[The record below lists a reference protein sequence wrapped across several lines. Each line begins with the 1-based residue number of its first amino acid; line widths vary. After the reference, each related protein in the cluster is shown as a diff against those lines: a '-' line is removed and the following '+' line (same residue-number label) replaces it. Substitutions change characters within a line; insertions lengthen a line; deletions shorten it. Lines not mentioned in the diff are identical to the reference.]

1 MISFSNFM
9 RFILRALSFLF
20 QCFNWVHLPSEIFG
34 YGFMGGGELFFF
46 PTYNC
51 IASLATAIRF

>member
-20 QCFNWVHLPSEIFG
+20 QCFNWVYLPSEIFG
-34 YGFMGGGELFFF
+34 YGFMGGGELFLFS
-46 PTYNC
+46 Y
-51 IASLATAIRF
+51 L